1 MGGVT
6 TRTGMTGSP
15 RARRAAARAGVF
27 AIAAA
32 VVALVI
38 APARAVSAGPPTEQ
52 LRAAVDRAIRIVEDP
67 ALKPRSEERRAAIRA
82 VANEIFD
89 FAEIT
94 RRTLGTHWASGTP
107 AQRDE
112 LVQLF
117 AALLERSYLG
127 KLESY
132 SGERVAW
139 LGDSTDADIAT
150 VRTRIVTK
158 SGTEIPIEYRMYRRG
173 ERWLTYDVT
182 IEGISLVANYRAQF
196 HKIIQTSSHA
206 GLVEK
211 LRAKAQ

>member
-1 MGGVT
+1 MTGAT
-6 TRTGMTGSP
+6 TRSVL
-15 RARRAAARAGVF
+15 AVAAA
-27 AIAAA
+27 AAF
-32 VVALVI
+32 LVG
-38 APARAVSAGPPTEQ
+38 PARAVSAGQPTEQ
-52 LRAAVDRAIRIVEDP
+52 LRTAVDRVLKIVDDP
-67 ALKPRSEERRAAIRA
+67 SLKQRSDERHAAIRA
-82 VANEIFD
+82 VAGEIFD

-107 AQRDE
+107 AQHDE
-112 LVQLF
+112 LVHLF
-117 AALLERSYLG
+117 ATLLERSYFG
-127 KLESY
+127 RLESY

-139 LGDSTDADIAT
+139 LGDSTDDDVAT
-150 VRTRIVTK
+150 VRTRIVMK

-196 HKIIQTSSHA
+196 HKIIQASSHA

>member
-1 MGGVT
+1 MVRLT
-6 TRTGMTGSP
+6 TRTGKMGSARMTI
-15 RARRAAARAGVF
+15 V

-32 VVALVI
+32 GALAFI
-38 APARAVSAGPPTEQ
+38 PAGPVSAGAPTEQ
-52 LRAAVDRAIRIVEDP
+52 LRGAVDRVLRIVEDP
-67 ALKPRSEERRAAIRA
+67 ALKQRIEERRAAIRA
-82 VANEIFD
+82 VAAEMFD

-94 RRTLGTHWASGTP
+94 RRTLGPHWASGTP

-112 LVQLF
+112 LVRLF
-117 AALLERSYLG
+117 AALLERSYVG
-127 KLESY
+127 KLELY

-139 LGDSTDADIAT
+139 LGDSTDADLAT

-158 SGTEIPIEYRMYRRG
+158 SGTEIPVEYRMYRRG
-173 ERWLTYDVT
+173 ERWLTYDVS

-196 HKIIQTSSHA
+196 HKIIQTSSYT

>member
-1 MGGVT
+1 VL
-6 TRTGMTGSP
+6 
-15 RARRAAARAGVF
+15 

-32 VVALVI
+32 AAFLVG
-38 APARAVSAGPPTEQ
+38 PARAVSAGQPTEQ
-52 LRAAVDRAIRIVEDP
+52 LRTAVDRVLKIVDDP
-67 ALKPRSEERRAAIRA
+67 SLKQRSDARRAAIRA
-82 VANEIFD
+82 VAGDIFD

-94 RRTLGTHWASGTP
+94 RRTLGPHWASGTP
-107 AQRDE
+107 AQREE
-112 LVQLF
+112 LVHLF
-117 AALLERSYLG
+117 ATLLERSYFG
-127 KLESY
+127 RLESY

-139 LGDSTDADIAT
+139 LGDSTDDDVAT
-150 VRTRIVTK
+150 VRTRIVMK